1 MNFVKFVKIYVVEC
15 VCENT
20 NTFEVAMFID
30 KHTIFTNVCIVLV
43 HQFYELQTRMSAV
56 VDCAHCAI
64 FVLCTF
70 FYSRFVFSVL
80 CAHLF
85 QFCLYLILQRRSTVF
100 EINVYFWYSK
110 LFLDSNLYT
119 CLWRHFFF
127 NIGSSFDVIFG
138 HVFLE
143 FSKINVNFDFIISA
157 VEFCR
162 IRQFSITDEYDIKG
176 MIFDFET

>member
-1 MNFVKFVKIYVVEC
+1 MYISDIRNYFSTLIY
-15 VCENT
+15 
-20 NTFEVAMFID
+20 
-30 KHTIFTNVCIVLV
+30 
-43 HQFYELQTRMSAV
+43 TR
-56 VDCAHCAI
+56 
-64 FVLCTF
+64 
-70 FYSRFVFSVL
+70 
-80 CAHLF
+80 
-85 QFCLYLILQRRSTVF
+85 VF
-100 EINVYFWYSK
+100 EDI
-110 LFLDSNLYT
+110 
-119 CLWRHFFF
+119 FFF